1 MTQLSCAKLAKLY
14 EKNPKRAK
22 QLIQEVIVHNEAT
35 HRHILWGRA
44 VRRGKMTYNAFIPSF
59 YAIGPDHRRVQ
70 VMVRLRRT
78 HILPITEGAKPK
90 EKVLSKTNDIRDA
103 IRDGFKVVGIRL
115 VDALDSYRI
124 RLPTALLRAL
134 ERVIWKSLLEDIEAL
149 KVLKMKTLFEE

>member
-14 EKNPKRAK
+14 DKNPKRAK
-22 QLIQEVIVHNEAT
+22 QFTKDIIVHNEAT

-44 VRRGKMTYNAFIPSF
+44 VKRGKMMYNAFIPSF

-70 VMVRLRRT
+70 VMVRMRKVY
-78 HILPITEGAKPK
+78 ILPVSDGAKPK

-115 VDALDSYRI
+115 VDSLDSYRI
-124 RLPTALLRAL
+124 RLPSALLHVL
-134 ERVIWKSLLEDIEAL
+134 ERVIWKALLEDIEAL
-149 KVLKMKTLFEE
+149 KMLKTQET